1 MQFRATNDTKEKHP
15 ADIQLAICTHKL
27 KKEQHMLCLG
37 RRVGE
42 SIYIADNIFITVLEF
57 QKNQVK
63 IGITA
68 PREVS
73 IHRLEIYEKIQREA
87 DNREKRNAD

>member
-1 MQFRATNDTKEKHP
+1 
-15 ADIQLAICTHKL
+15 
-27 KKEQHMLCLG
+27 MLCLG

-73 IHRLEIYEKIQREA
+73 IHRLEIYEKIQREG

>member
-1 MQFRATNDTKEKHP
+1 
-15 ADIQLAICTHKL
+15 
-27 KKEQHMLCLG
+27 MLCLG